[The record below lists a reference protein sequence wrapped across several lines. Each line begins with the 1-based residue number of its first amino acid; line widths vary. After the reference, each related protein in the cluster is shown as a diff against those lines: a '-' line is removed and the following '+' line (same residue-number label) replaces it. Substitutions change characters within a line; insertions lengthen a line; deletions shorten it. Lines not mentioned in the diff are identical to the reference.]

1 LLPARALTRAR
12 LRSIVPRHIQLAIRN
27 DEELSKLLGKGECT
41 PQKRGAAV
49 WKRLCAPPDAR
60 TPPALAVTIAAGGV
74 LPNIHSV
81 LLPKAGEGAEPKGKG
96 KK

>member
-49 WKRLCAPPDAR
+49 
-60 TPPALAVTIAAGGV
+60 
-74 LPNIHSV
+74 
-81 LLPKAGEGAEPKGKG
+81 
-96 KK
+96 